1 MRREMMFAVV
11 MIAVIVSVCIPIMS
25 DEDSEASTDYDF
37 IYSGIGYTINGD
49 SATVVHSYGTR
60 DVEIPETVYHNGSYY
75 TVTRISDLADGNDEN
90 TTLRTLTI
98 PDTVTSVYGSA
109 FSLCPNLDTINVSS
123 DNPYY
128 SSDSDG
134 ILYNKDH
141 TILVRAPPAMSMDR
155 YDVDYGVV
163 TVGSHAF
170 EGCQISRIYLS
181 STVETIES
189 YAFSNTLSLE
199 HVNLSNVENLH
210 SNLMSGSSIE
220 HVNIPQSVTSID
232 RSFDNAQSLISI
244 YVNPTNTHFSSDDQ
258 GILYDYDGRT
268 LIKCPEGISGDVV
281 ISNDITTIGEDAFY
295 RCRDITSVVLPD
307 SLEDIESGAF
317 KNCRGLLSINI
328 PSSVSHIANDA
339 FDCAFYDEDGNRIS
353 ASASSLAG
361 HTYSNDTP
369 GSLIRD
375 WSEVPTHTISFDLNG
390 GSGSTPESFEMR
402 EGETFELPSVIS
414 YRDGYTCNGWYY
426 GGVTYPEG
434 ATVVVD
440 TGDMNFR
447 LDWEMIVPISIILN
461 RTELTMEESDSF
473 DLNAT
478 VRPSDAYDTSVTW
491 SSSDT
496 DVATVDQSGQV
507 IAVGPGSAVI
517 TATTA
522 YGDRAATCVV
532 TVEYNIM
539 GMDSTTFYLVIATI
553 MFCILFLVIV
563 VAYYYRGRSN
573 SLEKL
578 ERISIKPP
586 KRH

>member
-123 DNPYY
+123 DNSYY

-369 GSLIRD
+369 GGERTGTSKL
-375 WSEVPTHTISFDLNG
+375 G
-390 GSGSTPESFEMR
+390 
-402 EGETFELPSVIS
+402 EGAAIKLMDSSVICHREVVAKLEELARAGQIPAQ
-414 YRDGYTCNGWYY
+414 RDIISD
-426 GGVTYPEG
+426 GGTDGGPIHTTRAGVR
-434 ATVVVD
+434 
-440 TGDMNFR
+440 TGG
-447 LDWEMIVPISIILN
+447 ISIPC
-461 RTELTMEESDSF
+461 RYMHTPTEMVSL
-473 DLNAT
+473 
-478 VRPSDAYDTSVTW
+478 SDAAACVRL
-491 SSSDT
+491 
-496 DVATVDQSGQV
+496 VCAF
-507 IAVGPGSAVI
+507 ASAQ
-517 TATTA
+517 
-522 YGDRAATCVV
+522 
-532 TVEYNIM
+532 
-539 GMDSTTFYLVIATI
+539 
-553 MFCILFLVIV
+553 
-563 VAYYYRGRSN
+563 
-573 SLEKL
+573 L
-578 ERISIKPP
+578 ER
-586 KRH
+586 